1 MVEVEAKHSVLLK
14 SLEKFYDEP
23 ALVTLRNALSGEHKI
38 SLRVLDWLVT
48 NYAKKR
54 NIVYQTCVNGR
65 DVTFNMYLEYK
76 SQLKAYS
83 KRHFDPFSRRE
94 RVWFHGVK
102 TTCGQLNFF
111 RWAMQYGVLDFAREH
126 HDAIERD
133 MLDSTEHRHATT
145 AKPGKTTRR
154 KELSKAA
161 IKTCTTTK
169 VKVVVKFN

>member
-1 MVEVEAKHSVLLK
+1 MVEVEAKHSVLLR
-14 SLEKFYDEP
+14 SLEKFYDDE
-23 ALVTLRNALSGEHKI
+23 ALVVFHDALIGDRKI

-54 NIVYQTCVNGR
+54 NIVYPARVNGR

-94 RVWFHGVK
+94 RVWFRDIK

-111 RWAMQYGVLDFAREH
+111 KWAMQYGVLDYARDH
-126 HDAIERD
+126 HDDIERD
-133 MLDSTEHRHATT
+133 MLDSIQHRHSAGPTH
-145 AKPGKTTRR
+145 KSSRR